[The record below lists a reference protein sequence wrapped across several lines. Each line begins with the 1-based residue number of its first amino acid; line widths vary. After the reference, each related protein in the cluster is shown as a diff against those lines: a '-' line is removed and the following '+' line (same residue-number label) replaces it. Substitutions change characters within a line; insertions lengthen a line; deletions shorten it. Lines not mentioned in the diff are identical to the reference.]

1 MATITISAG
10 GKQGSYRGEPGV
22 FTGTLVS
29 HTLEGPFDSK
39 TPKFP
44 GEQFRLHEWG
54 FALDGAPDEES
65 MVWMTSGESTGPKSR
80 TFAIITALAGGK
92 EPTAG
97 MDIDTDKLI
106 GRQALLDVRR
116 NDRGYLDAVG
126 IMPLPR
132 SGGGKPAAQPVA
144 QANPDDLPF

>member
-65 MVWMTSGESTGPKSR
+65 MVWMTSG
-80 TFAIITALAGGK
+80 
-92 EPTAG
+92 
-97 MDIDTDKLI
+97 DKLI